1 MTVDLHHQVVG
12 PRDAPA
18 VLLAPSLGTTL
29 ALWDQLA
36 EALAATYRV
45 VRFDLRG
52 HGGSPV
58 PPGPYPVEEL
68 AGDVVALA
76 DRLGLDR
83 FGFVGISLGGAL
95 GQVLALEHPGRL
107 AALALCCTGPKFA
120 DPHAWLQRGA
130 VVRADGMGQL
140 AEPTTQ
146 RWVTPDFQRQHP
158 DEVDRVIG
166 MLTSCPPEGY
176 AACCDGLA
184 SYDVTDRLRDIAV
197 PTRVIAGSEDPATG
211 PELAERMV
219 EAIPDADLVV
229 IDGVSHIANVAA
241 PQEVNEAVLDH
252 LRRHPPT

>member
-1 MTVDLHHQVVG
+1 MTVELHHLDEG

-29 ALWDQLA
+29 ALWDRLA
-36 EALAATYRV
+36 EALTADYRV

-52 HGGSPV
+52 HGGSPM
-58 PPGPYPVEEL
+58 PPGPYPVEDL

-95 GQVLALEHPGRL
+95 GQVLALHHPDRL
-107 AALALCCTGPKFA
+107 ASLVLCCTGPKFA
-120 DPHAWLQRGA
+120 DPHTWLERGA
-130 VVRADGMGQL
+130 LVRAEGMAPL

-146 RWVTPDFQRQHP
+146 RWFTPEFRRRHP
-158 DEVDRVIG
+158 GEVERVIG
-166 MLTSCPPEGY
+166 MLTSCPPDGY

-184 SYDVTDRLRDIAV
+184 SYDVTDRLHEIAV
-197 PTRVIAGSEDPATG
+197 PTRVVAGSEDPATG
-211 PELAERMV
+211 PDVAETV
-219 EAIPDADLVV
+219 VAAIPGADLVV
-229 IDGVSHIANVAA
+229 IDGISHIANVAA
-241 PQEVNEAVLDH
+241 PEELNAAVLDH

>member
-1 MTVDLHHQVVG
+1 MTVELHHREVG

-29 ALWDQLA
+29 ELWDQLA

-95 GQVLALEHPGRL
+95 GQVLALDHPGRL
-107 AALALCCTGPKFA
+107 SALVLCCTGPRFA
-120 DPHAWLQRGA
+120 DPHTWLERGA
-130 VVRADGMGQL
+130 MVRADGMAQL

-146 RWVTPDFQRQHP
+146 RWFTPDFQRQHP
-158 DEVDRVIG
+158 DDVDRVIR

-211 PELAERMV
+211 PELAKQMV